1 MKVDKILKIDGT
13 LLNQVQLENYLQKI
27 ASNHNLVNN
36 SKKETYPI
44 PHLIE
49 SYEVIKTV
57 YNLLNEHLKIG
68 ISIHPAGEWLL
79 DNFYIIEETVKQI
92 QKELTLKKYVNFLG
106 IGNGKY
112 KGGISIHPAG
122 EWLLDNF
129 YIIEET
135 VKQIQKE
142 LTLKKYVNFLGI
154 GNGKYKGYARIYVLA
169 SEIVAYTDNKIERR
183 DLEDYLKS
191 YQSKKT
197 LSMEEIWNIGVFL
210 QIAII
215 ENIRE
220 ISEKIYNSQIQKYKA
235 ENIVERLIENKS
247 KSEQNFTNFN
257 NKLNKID
264 VIKDMKYPFIEYM
277 SYILRRYGKK
287 GYSYLKALEE
297 TVEMTGTTIQEVTKK
312 EHFDIAV
319 TKVLIGNSI
328 TSIRNIQRINFL
340 EIFEQINGVEEILK
354 QDPADVYSKMDN
366 NTKECYRNKI
376 KEISKKTKISEIY
389 IEQIN
394 GVEEILKQDPA
405 DVYSKMD
412 NNTKECYRNKIK
424 EISKKTKISEIYIAK
439 KILEIAKNKKEGSKQ
454 YHIGYY
460 LIGEGIDELYEKLNF
475 KKKKLSKNLKAKL
488 FAIVNI
494 VLTLLISVSISAILN
509 VNIQKLSIFII
520 GIVIFLLPSSE
531 IATQIIQYILNK
543 IVKPKMIPK
552 IDFTKGIDI
561 ENSCMVI
568 IPTILKSRE
577 KVKELSRKLEVYYI
591 ANKSENIY
599 FTLLGDCTE
608 EDTQDKDF
616 DEEIIKEGIEQCK
629 RLNKKYSK
637 ENDFPIFNFIYRKR
651 EWNEKEGKY
660 LGWERKRGMITQ
672 FNEYILGNEV
682 NKFKANTIENNKDIL
697 PQIKYIITLDADTDL
712 ILNSAFELV
721 GAMAHILNKPIID
734 EEKNIVT
741 EGHALI
747 QPRIGINLDVSY
759 KTIFTKLFA
768 GDGGID
774 SYTNAIS
781 DLYQDDFN
789 EGIFTGKGI
798 YDLQTFSRVL
808 KNAGGIDSYTNA
820 ISDLYQDNFNEGIFT
835 GKGIYDLKIFSKV
848 LKNAIPENTVLSHD
862 LLEGSYLR
870 CGLATDILLM
880 DGYPT
885 KYNSFM
891 NRLSRWIRGDW
902 QIIKWITSKVSNKEN
917 KIIKNPLNFLSK
929 YKIFDNLRRSLL
941 DISILFAC
949 FISIVIAAIY
959 KVEIYPIITIMISIG
974 IFPYLL
980 EILNRLIMKK
990 EGEQKQKTFEPKI
1003 TGYKGIILR
1012 SIVTISC
1019 LPYKAYMSLKAII
1032 KTIYRVTMSHKNLL
1046 EWLTS
1051 EEADKQ
1057 SKDDYFSYYKQ
1068 MWINMWIGILCLFYI
1083 YSNRCNI

>member
-1 MKVDKILKIDGT
+1 MKVEKILKIDGT
-13 LLNQVQLENYLQKI
+13 LLNKVQLENYLQKI

-49 SYEVIKTV
+49 SYEVIKLV
-57 YNLLNEHLKIG
+57 YNLLNEHLKI
-68 ISIHPAGEWLL
+68 
-79 DNFYIIEETVKQI
+79 
-92 QKELTLKKYVNFLG
+92 
-106 IGNGKY
+106 
-112 KGGISIHPAG
+112 GISIHPAG

-169 SEIVAYTDNKIERR
+169 SEIVAYTDNKIEKR

-191 YQSKKT
+191 YQTKKT

-247 KSEQNFTNFN
+247 KAEQNFTNFN
-257 NKLNKID
+257 NKISKID

-277 SYILRRYGKK
+277 SFILRRYGKK

-389 IEQIN
+389 I
-394 GVEEILKQDPA
+394 
-405 DVYSKMD
+405 
-412 NNTKECYRNKIK
+412 
-424 EISKKTKISEIYIAK
+424 AK

-454 YHIGYY
+454 CHIGYY
-460 LIGEGIDELYEKLNF
+460 LIDEGINEIYEKLNF
-475 KKKKLSKNLKAKL
+475 KKKKFSKKLRAKL
-488 FAIVNI
+488 FVTANI
-494 VLTLLISVSISAILN
+494 ILTLLISISISAILN
-509 VNIQKLSIFII
+509 INIQKLSIFII
-520 GIVIFLLPSSE
+520 GIFIFLIPSSE

-543 IVKPKMIPK
+543 MVKPKMIPK
-552 IDFTKGIDI
+552 IDFSKGIDI

-568 IPTILKSRE
+568 IPTILKSKE
-577 KVKELSRKLEVYYI
+577 KVKELSKKLEVYYI

-637 ENDFPIFNFIYRKR
+637 EDDFPIFNFIYRKR

-672 FNEYILGNEV
+672 FNEYILGNEA

-697 PQIKYIITLDADTDL
+697 PKIKYIITLDADTDL

-734 EEKNIVT
+734 EKKNIVT

-747 QPRIGINLDVSY
+747 QPRIGINLDISY

-768 GDGGID
+768 GD
-774 SYTNAIS
+774 
-781 DLYQDDFN
+781 
-789 EGIFTGKGI
+789 
-798 YDLQTFSRVL
+798 
-808 KNAGGIDSYTNA
+808 GGIDSYTNA

-835 GKGIYDLKIFSKV
+835 GKGIYDLQIFSRV

-902 QIIKWITSKVSNKEN
+902 QIIKWITSNVSNKEN
-917 KIIKNPLNFLSK
+917 KIIKNPLNFLSR

-941 DISILFAC
+941 DISILVAC
-949 FISIVIAAIY
+949 FISTIIAVIY
-959 KVEIYPIITIMISIG
+959 KTDIYPIITIMILIG

-1019 LPYKAYMSLKAII
+1019 LPYKAYISLKSII
-1032 KTIYRVTMSHKNLL
+1032 KTIYRLTVSHKNLL

-1051 EEADKQ
+1051 EEAEKQ
-1057 SKDDYFSYYKQ
+1057 AKDDCFSYYKQ
-1068 MWINMWIGILCLFYI
+1068 MWINVVIGIIAIGFSIIRNNTIGIMLGFLWLIAPYI
-1083 YSNRCNI
+1083 MCYISKEIKRNKNFRKINQKRKRICFRNRRKNLAIF